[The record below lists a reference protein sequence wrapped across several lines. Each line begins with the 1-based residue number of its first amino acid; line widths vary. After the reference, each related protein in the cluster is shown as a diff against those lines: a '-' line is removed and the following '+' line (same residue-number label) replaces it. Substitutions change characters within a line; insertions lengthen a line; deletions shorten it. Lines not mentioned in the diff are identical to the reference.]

1 MLSTQLGPVNQSL
14 SDLAGGSRFETRPSR
29 GPQIIVCHQCSMHMY
44 FKGPFE
50 GADDMDDEDDPAL
63 QENDDQQEAVS
74 WQS

>member
-1 MLSTQLGPVNQSL
+1 
-14 SDLAGGSRFETRPSR
+14 
-29 GPQIIVCHQCSMHMY
+29 MY